1 MLFLPDSRETHLLSE
16 PCALVLCVLECGVA
30 SDDALHAQ
38 LRQAIEDA
46 DDDQVAELLHE
57 ILDTLGKIGLIETFE
72 GVV

>member
-1 MLFLPDSRETHLLSE
+1 
-16 PCALVLCVLECGVA
+16 
-30 SDDALHAQ
+30 LHAQ

-57 ILDTLGKIGLIETFE
+57 ILDTLGKIGLIETLE

>member
-1 MLFLPDSRETHLLSE
+1 VIFLPGSRETHLLSE
-16 PCALVLCVLECGVA
+16 PCALVLSVLERGVA
-30 SDDALHAQ
+30 SVDTLQAE

-46 DDDQVAELLHE
+46 DDDQVAALLHE